1 MACLWKNLITPSTHS
16 VAAASLTICLNM
28 NALSV
33 VGRVLDQNLE
43 KHHVRTKE
51 HWVGFHWEEYQA
63 FRTFFLT
70 CSCGWK
76 APVTVMNDGFNAYFL
91 HHLWEVHTQARVDAR

>member
-1 MACLWKNLITPSTHS
+1 MACPWANLTTPSTHS

-33 VGRVLDQNLE
+33 VGNVLDQNLE
-43 KHHVRTKE
+43 KLRLRTKE
-51 HWVGFHWEEYQA
+51 HWVGFHWEEFQE

-76 APVTVMNDGFNAYFL
+76 TPVKVMNDGFNAYFL
-91 HHLWEVHTQARVDAR
+91 HNLLETHLRAGVETR